1 MRASLLSGAEQSVY
15 HTHHTKPLHNFECG
29 VYQHCGVDLSTN
41 PLRFCQVLMEFTK
54 QMNKKD
60 AHESKMYRLQWSHLH
75 KESLN
80 NLINHMTYPP
90 PPQKKIDTYFLRWR
104 GGGGTTY
111 KMTVII
117 SGNDYLFYSMLKVS
131 NGILILFCIIFIA
144 IVKAKIDILPQSLQ
158 IN

>member
-1 MRASLLSGAEQSVY
+1 
-15 HTHHTKPLHNFECG
+15 
-29 VYQHCGVDLSTN
+29 
-41 PLRFCQVLMEFTK
+41 MEFTK

-90 PPQKKIDTYFLRWR
+90 PPPQKKSTRIFCDDA
-104 GGGGTTY
+104 GGGGNGTTY

-117 SGNDYLFYSMLKVS
+117 SGNDYVFYSMLKVS